1 MTLLAVFDFF
11 NNLLVRISFRSGLSV
26 MRETSLRSLFHAF
39 LKVFLVLAATSLFAT
54 PSSLEASPKDKAR
67 WDSKY
72 RTDAYVFGKAPI
84 PFLEEHLDLLPKGKA
99 LDLAMGEGRN
109 GVYLA
114 TQGFEVTGLD
124 ISDEGLRKAQALA
137 AQNGVAIETHVVDL
151 EEYQLLAEAYDVIVC
166 TYYLQRDLFPQI
178 VQALKSGGMAVVET
192 YTVDHLKYRS
202 RFPRQFL
209 LETNELL
216 HVFEGLKVIRY
227 QALDDGQAAFAS
239 IIVQKP

>member
-1 MTLLAVFDFF
+1 
-11 NNLLVRISFRSGLSV
+11 
-26 MRETSLRSLFHAF
+26 MRETSLRSLFHPF
-39 LKVFLVLAATSLFAT
+39 LKVFLVIAAASLFAT

-67 WDSKY
+67 WDRKY
-72 RTDAYVFGKAPI
+72 RTDAYIFGKAPI

-124 ISDEGLRKAQALA
+124 ISKEGLRKAQALA

-151 EEYQLLAEAYDVIVC
+151 EEYQLPTEAYDVIVC
-166 TYYLQRDLFPQI
+166 TYFLQRDLFPQI
-178 VQALKSGGMAVVET
+178 VQALKFGGMAVVET

-216 HVFEGLKVIRY
+216 HVFEGLKVVRY
-227 QALDDGQAAFAS
+227 QVIDDGKTAFAS

>member
-1 MTLLAVFDFF
+1 MRNPNRTRLLP
-11 NNLLVRISFRSGLSV
+11 LGGISFTSGLSV
-26 MRETSLRSLFHAF
+26 MRGTSLKSLFHTS
-39 LKVFLVLAATSLFAT
+39 LKVLFVLMATSLFPT
-54 PSSLEASPKDKAR
+54 PSCLEASPKDKER
-67 WDSKY
+67 WDRKY
-72 RTDAYVFGKAPI
+72 RTDAYIFGKAPI
-84 PFLEEHLDLLPKGKA
+84 PFLEEHLGLLPKGKA

-114 TQGFEVTGLD
+114 TQGFKVTGLD
-124 ISDEGLRKAQALA
+124 ISKEGLRKAQALA

-151 EEYQLLAEAYDVIVC
+151 EEYQLPAEAYDVIVC
-166 TYYLQRDLFPQI
+166 TYFLQRDLFPQI

-227 QALDDGQAAFAS
+227 QALDDGQAAYAS
-239 IIVQKP
+239 IIVQRP